1 MTRPRQP
8 GLTDNELDV
17 MKVLWKEGPLKVAEI
32 LQRLERRP
40 LPAYTS
46 LLTLVQT
53 MEKKGYLDHT
63 QEGKA
68 FVYSAILEEKNFLSA
83 ELVRIAQRLF
93 DGRPASLVMNLVEDE
108 QLSPAD
114 IEALRRVLQ
123 ERA

>member
-8 GLTDNELDV
+8 GLTENELDV

-68 FVYSAILEEKNFLSA
+68 FVYSATLEERSFLST
-83 ELVRIAQRLF
+83 ELLRIAQRLF
-93 DGRPASLVMNLVEDE
+93 DGRPAAMVMNLVEDE
-108 QLSPAD
+108 QLSNEEIA
-114 IEALRRVLQ
+114 ELRKALQ
-123 ERA
+123 ERT

>member
-8 GLTDNELDV
+8 GLTENELDV

-68 FVYSAILEEKNFLSA
+68 FVYSAMLEEKSFLST
-83 ELVRIAQRLF
+83 ELMRIAHRLF
-93 DGRPASLVMNLVEDE
+93 DGRPAALVMNLVEDA
-108 QLSPAD
+108 QLSESEIA
-114 IEALRRVLQ
+114 ELRKALQ